1 VSEAA
6 RRSMAA
12 GGLGHMELV
21 MVERAAAAAAAV
33 VAVDVVA
40 AAVWEV

>member
-1 VSEAA
+1 MSTAA
-6 RRSMAA
+6 E
-12 GGLGHMELV
+12 GLGHTEWV
-21 MVERAAAAAAAV
+21 MVERAAAAA